1 MWGLGEPGG
10 VFPAVEEHH
19 ERMDLLGLAL
29 ILLVGFLVG
38 VALLAVYTVRTLSRP
53 PRRGYAYALARNL
66 PADPRELRFLDPA
79 GGGAERLGAAFE
91 QFTFR
96 SRGVDLPVWDIR
108 GCSDDGPTIILA
120 HGWGDSR
127 VVSLCRAPTLLRL
140 SRRLIL
146 WDLPGHG
153 DTSATTR
160 CSLGMHEPDDLAAL
174 IETVADRPLILYGH
188 SLGAGVSI
196 EAAARLG
203 PGVVAGVIAEAPY
216 SSPDTPAR
224 NVMRLARLPYRL
236 NLPLAMAVLRPRFDR
251 TARAADLRVP
261 LLVIHGDSDL
271 VCPVEDARAI
281 AAAANATLVV
291 VPGGGHVDLFT
302 NDALRPQT
310 EAAIT
315 AFLASLPASM
325 PRCLVP

>member
-1 MWGLGEPGG
+1 MNLP
-10 VFPAVEEHH
+10 
-19 ERMDLLGLAL
+19 GLAL
-29 ILLVGFLVG
+29 ILLVGFLLG
-38 VALLAVYTVRTLSRP
+38 VALLTVYTVRTLSRP

-66 PADPRELRFLDPA
+66 PADPRELRFLDPF
-79 GGGAERLGAAFE
+79 GGGTERLGATFE

-96 SRGVDLPVWDIR
+96 SRGHDLPVWDVR
-108 GCSDDGPTIILA
+108 GCHDAGPTIILV

-153 DTSATTR
+153 DTARNSR
-160 CSLGMHEPDDLAAL
+160 CSLGMREPDDLAAL
-174 IETVADRPLILYGH
+174 IETVADRPLVLYGH
-188 SLGAGVSI
+188 SLGAGVAI
-196 EAAARLG
+196 ETAARLG
-203 PGVVAGVIAEAPY
+203 PDAVAGVVAEAPY
-216 SSPDTPAR
+216 ARPLTPAR

-236 NLPLAMAVLRPRFDR
+236 NLPLAMAILRPRFDR
-251 TARAADLRVP
+251 AARAADLRMP
-261 LLVIHGDSDL
+261 LLVIHGDNDL
-271 VCPVEDARAI
+271 VCPVADARSI
-281 AAAANATLVV
+281 AAAANATLAV

-302 NDALRPQT
+302 SDALRPRT

-315 AFLASLPASM
+315 AFLAGLPASM